1 MTRAKSTS
9 EDTIEIG
16 TETEKTINT
25 GIGDTVVQRVTEKR
39 GKNKSKR
46 KKTND
51 EKRPFKGVWK
61 RLEDRQMKHREMTAQ
76 CL

>member
-1 MTRAKSTS
+1 VTRAKSTS
-9 EDTIEIG
+9 ENTIEIG

-51 EKRPFKGVWK
+51 EKRPSKGVWK